1 MPYYF
6 STLGLSLLRPE
17 GLKVI
22 SLFVQGRSASSI
34 SKYIASA
41 ATRAEQVGATCS
53 NVAPRARVF
62 TRNLPAGAVFLCSIA
77 REHEVLE
84 GDTAE
89 KNSAA
94 GRFLVNTRVSGA
106 T

>member
-1 MPYYF
+1 MRGERERIGGG
-6 STLGLSLLRPE
+6 GLERE
-17 GLKVI
+17 MVVVRRI
-22 SLFVQGRSASSI
+22 SMSAVSC
-34 SKYIASA
+34 Y
-41 ATRAEQVGATCS
+41 S

-94 GRFLVNTRVSGA
+94 GRFLVNTRASGA